1 VESSWVHGRDQDAYH
16 STLRSSNVL
25 VIGCGSVGSQ
35 VAIRLA
41 QAGIGSMTLLDPEP
55 LESANV
61 GRHAL
66 GMDSLGKSKAQEL
79 SSVLR
84 KRFPHMIKVHGD
96 KKRWQ
101 GYLTENPS
109 MLNSFDLII
118 ACLGEWSEEAL
129 LNEWH
134 RRSKSCTPIV
144 YGWLDERA
152 TAAHAVA
159 LTGEGLSLNC
169 IIEDDTLRI
178 HETIWDNSEKS
189 VYAEPACGNLFQPYG
204 AIDVLYAEGLI
215 AKLCLDVLLGNVKA
229 PKHRIYACSTENLR
243 RLGGEWSPEH
253 LKYRPE
259 NYDGSFEYERK
270 IESCGQCRDCKG
282 GE

>member
-1 VESSWVHGRDQDAYH
+1 
-16 STLRSSNVL
+16 
-25 VIGCGSVGSQ
+25 
-35 VAIRLA
+35 
-41 QAGIGSMTLLDPEP
+41 
-55 LESANV
+55 
-61 GRHAL
+61 
-66 GMDSLGKSKAQEL
+66 
-79 SSVLR
+79 
-84 KRFPHMIKVHGD
+84 
-96 KKRWQ
+96 
-101 GYLTENPS
+101 
-109 MLNSFDLII
+109 
-118 ACLGEWSEEAL
+118 
-129 LNEWH
+129 
-134 RRSKSCTPIV
+134 
-144 YGWLDERA
+144 
-152 TAAHAVA
+152 VA